1 MVGIRK
7 VAHTWHLTYMYT
19 FNYERYAL
27 GIKPFKIII
36 KISMCGI
43 STNSKDIHHHST
55 HRKFTLTFLGWINI
69 FKRSLVEASNLAIE
83 SIQALS
89 ALKITIDSKVV
100 GVLENVLVERRYVYP
115 KATRCIAIIHLGA
128 SIVS

>member
-1 MVGIRK
+1 M
-7 VAHTWHLTYMYT
+7 
-19 FNYERYAL
+19 
-27 GIKPFKIII
+27 
-36 KISMCGI
+36 
-43 STNSKDIHHHST
+43 
-55 HRKFTLTFLGWINI
+55 
-69 FKRSLVEASNLAIE
+69 EASNLAIE

-100 GVLENVLVERRYVYP
+100 GVLENVLVERRYIYP